1 MTGSKTTAAQ
11 SYHRKP
17 LTYFFA
23 APTNW
28 RSYKLLCSSAS
39 RMHLEEP
46 GTPSQDTGA
55 EHCTHTSSPNPQ
67 AGPLPTSC
75 HPRSRPVTARQARL
89 LCPLPLRLGP
99 RRVRGESKGS
109 GGEGMPAP
117 PGRKARVGAARG
129 PQEFGIHHPPAKRAP
144 PCRRSCGPSAG
155 PGWACCRRP
164 RPPRCWS
171 RPAGVACRAES
182 GAPWTAGPWRARPTW
197 RGRLGAR
204 GRRSSCCCPPRRAPT
219 APGLRPRSAAALSEA
234 LRRPGWEPPLP
245 PPPAASPRPA
255 LGCAGLRC
263 SAPRA
268 PAPRRSPPR
277 VGSHLGPRRP
287 ASTATP
293 PSRWRPRPRSAWAA
307 PARGAGTGGGEGR
320 RAAPPPPAAPQE
332 VRREPSAA
340 VLPASNLAFQ
350 EAGLVETARC
360 PQSKCLTEIRGGKR
374 RWRMLFHSTRDH

>member
-1 MTGSKTTAAQ
+1 
-11 SYHRKP
+11 
-17 LTYFFA
+17 
-23 APTNW
+23 
-28 RSYKLLCSSAS
+28 
-39 RMHLEEP
+39 
-46 GTPSQDTGA
+46 
-55 EHCTHTSSPNPQ
+55 
-67 AGPLPTSC
+67 
-75 HPRSRPVTARQARL
+75 
-89 LCPLPLRLGP
+89 
-99 RRVRGESKGS
+99 
-109 GGEGMPAP
+109 MPAP

-197 RGRLGAR
+197 RGRLGTR
-204 GRRSSCCCPPRRAPT
+204 GRRFLLLLPAAAGSHRAGAEAPLGRSSVGGPAPAGLGAASASATRRLASARAGLRCAAPRRAPPLRAAARRGSART
-219 APGLRPRSAAALSEA
+219 LAPGAQ
-234 LRRPGWEPPLP
+234 
-245 PPPAASPRPA
+245 
-255 LGCAGLRC
+255 
-263 SAPRA
+263 
-268 PAPRRSPPR
+268 PAP
-277 VGSHLGPRRP
+277 PRRP
-287 ASTATP
+287 AAGGP
-293 PSRWRPRPRSAWAA
+293 APAA
-307 PARGAGTGGGEGR
+307 PGPPRRGERGREGGEGR

-374 RWRMLFHSTRDH
+374 RWRMLFRSTRDH

>member
-1 MTGSKTTAAQ
+1 MTDGRKMTGSKTTAAQ
-11 SYHRKP
+11 SYHGKP

-75 HPRSRPVTARQARL
+75 HPRSRSVTARQARL

-99 RRVRGESKGS
+99 RRVRRESKGS

-197 RGRLGAR
+197 RGRLGTR
-204 GRRSSCCCPPRRAPT
+204 GRRFLLLLP
-219 APGLRPRSAAALSEA
+219 AAAGSHRAGAEA
-234 LRRPGWEPPLP
+234 PLGRSSVGGP
-245 PPPAASPRPA
+245 APAGLGAASA
-255 LGCAGLRC
+255 
-263 SAPRA
+263 SAT
-268 PAPRRSPPR
+268 
-277 VGSHLGPRRP
+277 RRP
-287 ASTATP
+287 AGSAPGALGRGP
-293 PSRWRPRPRSAWAA
+293 PSVQPRLPRGRPCGDCALSP
-307 PARGAGTGGGEGR
+307 E
-320 RAAPPPPAAPQE
+320 
-332 VRREPSAA
+332 
-340 VLPASNLAFQ
+340 
-350 EAGLVETARC
+350 
-360 PQSKCLTEIRGGKR
+360 
-374 RWRMLFHSTRDH
+374 